1 LVLLVAP
8 MSALR
13 YVGLVLIAASL
24 LSTAGTSTVV
34 IAAEQTVLDPD
45 YVTDRLDREG
55 AYDPLGEAVAA
66 DIVPSGTAAE
76 GLPVGRSEVADTA
89 ISDSY
94 VESQANTNIRRFYEY
109 LHGERAKLLLEVE
122 TRPLKQNITARVE
135 TRVGSQEPHELLATG
150 AAAQS
155 EGALDTVEPA
165 LIEQLD
171 AGPDSYDS
179 AQRQFRTD
187 IRDRIVARL
196 VEEAFNSSS
205 NDRLLALVIDS
216 YNPRAYTAAEKQRE
230 VEQRAVEIRRA
241 LERQLREDRG
251 AEIDEELERQLA
263 ELSQQVT
270 TQDPSQVD
278 VPAPLAE
285 PAVDLQS
292 AVVRGVTGEYAYEEY
307 REEALM
313 ARDELAAGGGELARG
328 QLESVPDQ
336 IVLGDRLDL
345 QQRQTLQTA
354 AKGVG
359 WLDRLAIV
367 LPLVSLLLMGL
378 LYRLS
383 ASEQSAAAMTGGTL
397 AIAGG
402 AIVAGA
408 QILSGRIAGQ
418 LPAGELSVIALA
430 LLEGFLS
437 TLRTGGVA
445 LVLTGV
451 TLLILALALRYE
463 LPAPYGP

>member
-1 LVLLVAP
+1 
-8 MSALR
+8 
-13 YVGLVLIAASL
+13 
-24 LSTAGTSTVV
+24 
-34 IAAEQTVLDPD
+34 
-45 YVTDRLDREG
+45 
-55 AYDPLGEAVAA
+55 
-66 DIVPSGTAAE
+66 
-76 GLPVGRSEVADTA
+76 
-89 ISDSY
+89 
-94 VESQANTNIRRFYEY
+94 
-109 LHGERAKLLLEVE
+109 
-122 TRPLKQNITARVE
+122 
-135 TRVGSQEPHELLATG
+135 
-150 AAAQS
+150 
-155 EGALDTVEPA
+155 
-165 LIEQLD
+165 
-171 AGPDSYDS
+171 
-179 AQRQFRTD
+179 
-187 IRDRIVARL
+187 
-196 VEEAFNSSS
+196 
-205 NDRLLALVIDS
+205 
-216 YNPRAYTAAEKQRE
+216 
-230 VEQRAVEIRRA
+230 
-241 LERQLREDRG
+241 
-251 AEIDEELERQLA
+251 
-263 ELSQQVT
+263 
-270 TQDPSQVD
+270 
-278 VPAPLAE
+278 
-285 PAVDLQS
+285 
-292 AVVRGVTGEYAYEEY
+292 
-307 REEALM
+307 M